1 MLKWLL
7 YVPFSLLAMV
17 LCYLTNWI
25 VVFFADEDGE
35 LPSFLH
41 LWQTWDNSCYA
52 SDSVQHAPKFLQ
64 YDWARHYTEHLDAD
78 EYLRSVNRKRW
89 YCTCID
95 HNFTLWERVQRYL
108 CGVLWLTRNCSY
120 GFAFYLLGADVS
132 PMLKTEKSA
141 NTIFVREIF
150 GGNVGG
156 AWMYKNT
163 APIFSL
169 FGWTVRWNNLLGWKI
184 DDSAK
189 VTTRAM
195 IANRIAFSFEK
206 GGQINES

>member
-1 MLKWLL
+1 MVLWFL
-7 YVPFSLLAMV
+7 YLPFSLLFAV

-35 LPSFLH
+35 LPSFLY
-41 LWQTWDNSCYA
+41 LWQTWDNSVYC
-52 SDSVQHAPKFLQ
+52 SDSVKHAPKFLQ
-64 YDWARHYTEHLDAD
+64 YDWPKHYKEHKDSD
-78 EYLRSVNRKRW
+78 PYLRSVNRERW

-132 PMLKTEKSA
+132 PMLKIKRSA

-150 GGNVGG
+150 GENVGG

-163 APIFSL
+163 APIFTL
-169 FGWTVRWNNLLGWKI
+169 FGWTLHWNNLLGWKI
-184 DDSAK
+184 DESAK

-195 IANRIAFSFEK
+195 IANRIALFFKREA
-206 GGQINES
+206 E

>member
-1 MLKWLL
+1 MILWFIYFLLSIVFMLLC
-7 YVPFSLLAMV
+7 YPTNPIVVPF
-17 LCYLTNWI
+17 
-25 VVFFADEDGE
+25 ADINGE
-35 LPSFLH
+35 LPGILKH
-41 LWQTWDNSCYA
+41 WQTWDNSVFC
-52 SDSVQHAPKFLQ
+52 SDSVKHAPKFLQ
-64 YDWARHYTEHLDAD
+64 YDWPKHYKEHKDSD
-78 EYLRSVNRKRW
+78 SYLRSVNRERW
-89 YCTCID
+89 YVTCID

-120 GFAFYLLGADVS
+120 GFAFYVLGLNVS
-132 PMLKTEKSA
+132 PMLKTEQSE

-169 FGWTVRWNNLLGWKI
+169 FGWTVHWNNLLGWKI

-206 GGQINES
+206 EA